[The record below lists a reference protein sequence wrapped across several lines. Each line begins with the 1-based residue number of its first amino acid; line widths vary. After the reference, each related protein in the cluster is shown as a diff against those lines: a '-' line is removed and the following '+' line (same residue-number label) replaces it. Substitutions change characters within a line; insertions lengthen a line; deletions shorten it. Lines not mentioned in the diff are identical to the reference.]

1 MKAPLNTDN
10 WSGSIKSNKAP
21 LNTDDWNGFI
31 SPELAKEILNNVG
44 QPSQLPVKMRD
55 EKELEMLIINRKKL
69 NDAIANY
76 GGAGVDI
83 VDKNSI
89 LTYAE
94 SLEKDKKLKQRNTI
108 LFALLLVGGFIAYKK
123 FKK

>member
-89 LTYAE
+89 LTYSE